1 MNRPAAGETPP
12 VLAIV
17 GATGTGKSELSLDLA
32 EQLDGE
38 IVNADSMQVYRGMD
52 IGTAKLPA
60 RLRRGIDH
68 HLLDI
73 WDVRAAA
80 NVAEYQRRARA
91 AIGEVHGRGR
101 LPILVGG
108 SGLYV
113 WAALRDLRF
122 PGHDPAVRAELEAVL
137 AEAGPEALHRQL
149 AAVDPPAAAAI
160 LPGNGRRIVRALEVI
175 AITGQPFAA
184 ALGTPEP
191 VFRTLTIG
199 LTMERARLDQRL
211 DARVDRMWADG
222 LVDEVRN
229 LPGLP
234 DSPTAGF
241 ALGYRQVL
249 DHLAGRCSDAEARAA
264 TARGTRKFARRQE
277 AWFRRDRGTLWI
289 AAGEADT
296 TSRAQIAAQ
305 PFRLAEPGA

>member
-1 MNRPAAGETPP
+1 M
-12 VLAIV
+12 
-17 GATGTGKSELSLDLA
+17 
-32 EQLDGE
+32 
-38 IVNADSMQVYRGMD
+38 ADF
-52 IGTAKLPA
+52 P
-60 RLRRGIDH
+60 
-68 HLLDI
+68 
-73 WDVRAAA
+73 
-80 NVAEYQRRARA
+80 
-91 AIGEVHGRGR
+91 VHGRGR

-222 LVDEVRN
+222 VVDEVRN

-289 AAGEADT
+289 AAGEAELNGKGRLLIRKSGTEPLIRVMVEAT
-296 TSRAQIAAQ
+296 TDELARSVAATLADDLAAGVTLDPQ
-305 PFRLAEPGA
+305 RLCALTRMTVAVRDPA

>member
-1 MNRPAAGETPP
+1 M
-12 VLAIV
+12 LAIV

-122 PGHDPAVRAELEAVL
+122 PATTPRCGRSSRRCWPRPARRRCTGSWRPSIPLRLRPSCRAT
-137 AEAGPEALHRQL
+137 
-149 AAVDPPAAAAI
+149 AVDRARARGHRHHRPA
-160 LPGNGRRIVRALEVI
+160 LRGRPRH
-175 AITGQPFAA
+175 
-184 ALGTPEP
+184 PEP

-199 LTMERARLDQRL
+199 LTMERTARPAAGRQGGSHVGRRRWTRPATCPACRTALR
-211 DARVDRMWADG
+211 RGSRWAI
-222 LVDEVRN
+222 
-229 LPGLP
+229 
-234 DSPTAGF
+234 
-241 ALGYRQVL
+241 
-249 DHLAGRCSDAEARAA
+249 GRCSTTSQVVAA
-264 TARGTRKFARRQE
+264 TPRPGG
-277 AWFRRDRGTLWI
+277 DR
-289 AAGEADT
+289 
-296 TSRAQIAAQ
+296 
-305 PFRLAEPGA
+305 PGNE